1 MTIRLLAAVADP
13 DAART
18 TTTLLGQVPGTEPA
32 TTVADSAAL
41 LDTLAALAASGV
53 DDLPEVVLVHED
65 VGPLPPLDLVREVA
79 LRFPA
84 VGVILLSADQG
95 PALYSAAMD
104 AGARGLIGL
113 PPSYE
118 ELAPR
123 VRSAAAWASG
133 VRRHLGGG
141 GADAPGERAGTVVT
155 VSGAKGGVGA
165 TVTAVQL
172 ALAAQASGRSV
183 ALVDMD
189 LQTGDLASYLDVRF
203 RRSIADL
210 AEITDLSSR
219 VLADAMFSHPSGL
232 SLLLAPADGE
242 QGEAVTD
249 RAARQIV
256 TALRARHDV
265 VVIDCGSR
273 LEGASA
279 VAVELADTALL
290 LLTPDV
296 VAVRAAKRTVRLW
309 DRLRVRKPQ
318 DVRTV
323 VNRHTRHTEIQPAL
337 VERVTGTRAARTVV
351 PAAFKELQAVV
362 DSGRMD
368 ELDPRGTIRKA
379 LWSLAAELGVAGAPA
394 APARAER
401 TPHRLPRRSERRAI
415 GAGGGS

>member
-53 DDLPEVVLVHED
+53 DDLPEVVLVHEG

-133 VRRHLGGG
+133 VRRHLGGS
-141 GADAPGERAGTVVT
+141 GADAPGGRAGTVVT

-394 APARAER
+394 APARADR